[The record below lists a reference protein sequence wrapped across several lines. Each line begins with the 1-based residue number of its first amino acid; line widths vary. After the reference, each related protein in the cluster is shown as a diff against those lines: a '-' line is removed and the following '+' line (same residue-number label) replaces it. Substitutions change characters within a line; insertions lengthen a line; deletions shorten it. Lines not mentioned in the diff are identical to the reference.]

1 MNSGKQLLP
10 RMPASARISTSR
22 GWRVK
27 GECGL
32 GVSKRVVTYCTWSR
46 ASCWDQRLVGA
57 DLGGREWYSSCPWS
71 PAGILLPCHFYFL
84 LLYFIFFFY
93 FLVESQGKLRL
104 GIQNSSVSLDLKKKQ
119 TLDMVRGSISK
130 VFIFSFV
137 LEHSW
142 LTILC
147 WFHMYSKVIQLY
159 IYMYLFFFKSIS
171 YLRYY
176 RILNSVLCT
185 IQ

>member
-1 MNSGKQLLP
+1 MPQPRSLLLGAGGWEGN
-10 RMPASARISTSR
+10 RSTWPWSLQE
-22 GWRVK
+22 GP
-27 GECGL
+27 
-32 GVSKRVVTYCTWSR
+32 YCTWSF
-46 ASCWDQRLVGA
+46 ASCRDQRLVGA

-71 PAGILLPCHFYFL
+71 PAGSLLPCHFYFL
-84 LLYFIFFFY
+84 LLYFIFFFV

-171 YLRYY
+171 YLGYY

-185 IQ
+185 TQ